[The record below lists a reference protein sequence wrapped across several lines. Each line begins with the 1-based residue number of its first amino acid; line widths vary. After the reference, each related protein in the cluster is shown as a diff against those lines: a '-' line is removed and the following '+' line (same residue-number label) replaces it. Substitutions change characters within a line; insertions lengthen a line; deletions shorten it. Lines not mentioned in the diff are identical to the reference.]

1 MVIND
6 LETGPKVRRT
16 VGTIWSCVN
25 NDLNRGPGAQ
35 GGGGH
40 KGGGAVYDLLDDR

>member
-6 LETGPKVRRT
+6 LETGPKVRST

-25 NDLNRGPGAQ
+25 NDLNRGLRAL
-35 GGGGH
+35 GGGG
-40 KGGGAVYDLLDDR
+40 GGGAVYDLLDDR